1 MKVGGWSAIFGK
13 VAVFTAILA
22 VAVNVLVPAGFMPGA
37 PGAPG
42 LVLCT
47 GHGPVQIASDL
58 TGLSKASGSHDSK
71 SHADG
76 PCAFTGHG
84 AAPPLAVSP
93 FLSSEAATWLPFVEH
108 SRQAFAVAPFLAA
121 PPPPSHAPPS
131 VSV

>member
-1 MKVGGWSAIFGK
+1 
-13 VAVFTAILA
+13 VFRGAAILSA
-22 VAVNVLVPAGFMPGA
+22 VLALALNVLVPPGFMANSQGS
-37 PGAPG
+37 PG

-58 TGLSKASGSHDSK
+58 AGLNKASGSHDSK
-71 SHADG
+71 PHTDG

-93 FLSSEAATWLPFVEH
+93 LLASGTATWLADIEPA
-108 SRQAFAVAPFLAA
+108 RQSFAVAPPLAA